1 MIKTGA
7 IILLL
12 LGDLNFTGLNF
23 MAEFSKNGYNPEFPF
38 NAAASVIQKA
48 DIAIA
53 NLEGPLTFAD
63 WSPESEKKGWRFRQL
78 PIFAKAIRNSGIKI
92 LLLANN
98 HIADAGNKGIK
109 DTLTVLKDNNILWV
123 PPPKNGPLII
133 EQNGIKLHLWNVDI
147 FSPEHSHP
155 WAINAT
161 EFVKIISKRYALEKE
176 KYISIAFIH
185 DHLND
190 KTQSEV
196 FISRLRQNG
205 IHWVIIGGE
214 HKPAAIKTDSRGG
227 VHYGLGDFIFG
238 CECSRESNGRA
249 LALILNSEGFQA
261 KEFELSLASPINGF
275 VTSFD
280 GQIDLFEVFRRQ

>member
-12 LGDLNFTGLNF
+12 LGDLNFTGLQF
-23 MAEFSKNGYNPEFPF
+23 MAEFGKNGYNPEFPF
-38 NAAASVIQKA
+38 KDTASVIQKA

-63 WSPESEKKGWRFRQL
+63 WSAESEKKLWRFRQL
-78 PIFAKAIRNSGIKI
+78 PVFAKAIKSSGIKI

-98 HIADAGNKGIK
+98 HISDAGEKGIE
-109 DTLTVLKDNNILWV
+109 DTLAVLKDNNILWA
-123 PPPKNGPLII
+123 PPPKDGPLVI
-133 EQNGIKLHLWNVDI
+133 EQNGIKLHLWNIDI
-147 FSPEHSHP
+147 FSPAYSHP
-155 WAINAT
+155 WAINAE
-161 EFVKIISKRYALEKE
+161 EFIKIASKRYAVEKG
-176 KYISIAFIH
+176 KYTSIAFIH
-185 DHLND
+185 DHLSN
-190 KTQSEV
+190 KEEKEE
-196 FISRLRQNG
+196 FISKLRSNG

-214 HKPAAIKTDSRGG
+214 HQPADMKVDSKGG

-238 CECSRESNGRA
+238 CECSRESKGKA
-249 LALILNSEGFQA
+249 LSLTLYSEGFKA

-280 GQIDLFEVFRRQ
+280 GQIDFFKVFRRQ